1 MSTGDIVGA
10 VGVTILLVAFL
21 LNITNHLRSDSR
33 ASLILNGV
41 GAALSCFASVLINFP
56 PFIVLEGVWCLAAI
70 AALARTFFK
79 ASAR

>member
-1 MSTGDIVGA
+1 MSTGDVVGA

-41 GAALSCFASVLINFP
+41 GAALSCLASVLINFP

-70 AALARTFFK
+70 AALARTFLK
-79 ASAR
+79 A